1 MDRTVRHQKHQ
12 QRSSISILR
21 MSQQQRLVVQLQEII
36 GGGSAARATT
46 AATISAMSTRADPT
60 LAARATVV
68 ASVPRSAFTDIFIP
82 FYDRVY
88 LE

>member
-1 MDRTVRHQKHQ
+1 MVQETKMDRTVRHQKHQ

-46 AATISAMSTRADPT
+46 TAAISAVSTRAAPT
-60 LAARATVV
+60 LAARATAK
-68 ASVPRSAFTDIFIP
+68 ASLPRSAFTNP
-82 FYDRVY
+82 
-88 LE
+88 